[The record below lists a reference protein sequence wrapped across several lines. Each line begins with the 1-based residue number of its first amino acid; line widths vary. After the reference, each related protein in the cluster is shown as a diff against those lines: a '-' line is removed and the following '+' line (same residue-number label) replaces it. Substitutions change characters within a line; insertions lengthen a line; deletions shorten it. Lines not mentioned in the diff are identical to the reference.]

1 MCYSN
6 KLADLLGFFF
16 FFFCSSALL
25 LKYTRRES
33 QMEMKNK

>member
-6 KLADLLGFFF
+6 KLADLLGVFF